1 MRDSVIDVP
10 NNNDLETIITVR
22 GMELVARSSIHSL
35 RPPSIASASTSNGRD
50 AYMWKLT
57 DLRKRFKNKDLEIL
71 YDRYQQRLMHVD
83 FKALLL
89 LQIFLGVIFILL
101 LLVLN
106 VDDESKALP
115 EIVGHVVLLLTACLF
130 FCVAYK
136 EEHFKKYRFL
146 HLLMA
151 LTLAFLLVAVDI
163 GLYLWFAKHNE
174 THPTEEVVFHV
185 PTALY
190 TILVV
195 YNLLPI
201 ASLRVAIL
209 MGLTVGTVH
218 VVASVLLFQ
227 TRIWPTDHGLN
238 ISMIVA
244 DVAFYLTA
252 NIFGIFTKCLNETTL
267 RRAFLDRR
275 RCIESTIKL
284 DYEKS
289 QEEQL
294 MLSILPKH
302 IAHDVGTAI
311 REEVQQMNKQKS
323 SPSSKKPFDTLH
335 VEVHPEVS
343 VLYADIVN
351 FTPLTST
358 LSSGSLV
365 SLLNELF
372 GKFDEAARENDC
384 LRIKILGDCY
394 YCVSGIPDSTS
405 DHAKNCVEMGFKMI
419 EIIRQVR
426 EDHQVDVDMRIG
438 VHSGS
443 VISGLIGLR
452 KWQFDIWSRDVTIA
466 NHMEQS
472 GIAGGIHISMATKNL
487 LGGAYRFEPGN
498 GKRRDAYLAKLG
510 IETFLVV
517 SADSVQSK
525 NGGMKKIK
533 FNTDPFATLP
543 RMNTPTSSR
552 QSPPLRRMN
561 SESKKTLNDS
571 DSSSLDSLYEK
582 VPPSLP
588 KVRQVSLAVG
598 DEQPEEIYSRLVKNP
613 RKSSATIGTVG
624 RLIAKR
630 RSTAGEN
637 TTRRGAVLMDNTL
650 VSFRRMMDQADSK
663 MEKAIESMRL
673 SKIKGPRNQ
682 EVHVNVL
689 LLFSNRNWELPFL
702 RRLDPLFNLYVL
714 GAIPV
719 LVGIMTIQ
727 LALYTG
733 DPRKFWLVF
742 GVAVIVVAVVALCL
756 WMPQLWNQPRNTSL
770 NDLDEILGN
779 LSVSPEPSRSSST
792 VSAVF
797 SKLDFH
803 CSSLMARISIFLLV
817 SITVGACG
825 LVDLSIVLGSN
836 NSTLEIT
843 GQNGTLTGQCDFY
856 DPRIYLWYFTY
867 VCALTMAVAFGFYRI
882 HFLLKLTV
890 YLAAMITYSVL
901 TLDIYSDICL
911 KFDSREECLLCTAS
925 PSIRP
930 EVDHALY
937 LFTILMVLHVADRQI
952 EFIYRLDYVWQRQ
965 LVSEQEEANI
975 TRIVN
980 KMLLQN
986 ILPLHVAEVYLDT
999 SRCSDQ
1005 LYHEEHR
1012 HVAVMFACI
1021 PNFMDFYTEN
1031 DVGDGG
1037 LHCIEVLNSIISAFD
1052 ALSYEEPFARIEK
1065 IKIVGSTYM
1074 AASGL
1079 TSVRKGSTETVT
1091 ETQSYVSSLK
1101 IMVKFAS
1108 AMATVLERLNRKQSH
1123 NFGLRTGI
1131 DYGPVI
1137 AGVVGAQK
1145 PLYDIWGDTVNM
1157 ASRLEYTSQVGDIQV
1172 TEKTAK
1178 LLEVE
1183 KIKCEKRGETFLKGK
1198 GLVMTYWVR
1207 PDASDFTG
1215 STPGS
1220 SATVKGFL
1228 GLSDMLLPA
1237 SVRNSFSRQPVRQSV
1252 LFEEEE
1258 EEHVHRGFQ
1267 VRYSLSAAGSSTF
1280 PSNIEEELCQ
1290 DVDSLR
1296 IPNESDS
1303 EEEITSL

>member
-1 MRDSVIDVP
+1 MRDSITDIP
-10 NNNDLETIITVR
+10 NSNNNDMETILTVR

-35 RPPSIASASTSNGRD
+35 RPPSITSASSSNGQD

-83 FKALLL
+83 FKAFLL
-89 LQIFLGVIFILL
+89 LQIFLSVIFIILL
-101 LLVLN
+101 LIFN
-106 VDDESKALP
+106 VDDESKAVP
-115 EIVGHVVLLLTACLF
+115 EIIGHLVLLLTACLF
-130 FCVAYK
+130 YYVAYR

-151 LTLAFLLVAVDI
+151 LTLAFLLVTVDI
-163 GLYLWFAKHNE
+163 GLYLWFAKQNE
-174 THPTEEVVFHV
+174 THSSEEIVFHI
-185 PTALY
+185 PAALY
-190 TILVV
+190 TILAV

-201 ASLRVAIL
+201 ASFRVAIL
-209 MGLTVGTVH
+209 IGLTVGIVH
-218 VVASVLLFQ
+218 VIASVLLFQ
-227 TRIWPTDHGLN
+227 TRIWTTDHGIN
-238 ISMIVA
+238 IAMIVA

-252 NIFGIFTKCLNETTL
+252 NVFGIFTKCLNETTL
-267 RRAFLDRR
+267 RRVFLDRR

-311 REEVQQMNKQKS
+311 REEVQQMIKQKS
-323 SPSSKKPFDTLH
+323 SPSSRRPFDTLH
-335 VEVHPEVS
+335 VETHPEVS

-351 FTPLTST
+351 FTPLTSA
-358 LSSGSLV
+358 LPSGSLV

-487 LGGAYRFEPGN
+487 LGSAYRFEPGN

-517 SADSVQSK
+517 SADSDQSK
-525 NGGMKKIK
+525 NGGIKKIK

-543 RMNTPTSSR
+543 RINTSTSFR
-552 QSPPLRRMN
+552 RSPPLQRMN
-561 SESKKTLNDS
+561 SQSKKTLNDS

-588 KVRQVSLAVG
+588 VILYQRNPPTTSLPHIYAKVRQVSLAVG

-613 RKSSATIGTVG
+613 RRSSATSTTVA

-673 SKIKGPRNQ
+673 SKIKAPRNQ
-682 EVHVNVL
+682 EVYVNIL

-702 RRLDPLFNLYVL
+702 RRPDPLFNLYVL

-719 LVGIMTIQ
+719 LFGIMTIQ
-727 LALYTG
+727 LALYNG
-733 DPRKFWLVF
+733 DPRAFWLVF
-742 GVAVIVVAVVALCL
+742 GVAMIVVIVIALCL
-756 WMPQLWNQPRNTSL
+756 WIPQLWNRPRNTSL
-770 NDLDEILGN
+770 SELDEILGS
-779 LSVSPEPSRSSST
+779 LSASPEPSRSSST
-792 VSAVF
+792 VSAIF

-817 SITVGACG
+817 NIIVGACG

-836 NSTLEIT
+836 NSTLELI
-843 GQNGTLTGQCDFY
+843 GQNGTLASQCDFY
-856 DPRIYLWYFTY
+856 DPRIYLW
-867 VCALTMAVAFGFYRI
+867 
-882 HFLLKLTV
+882 
-890 YLAAMITYSVL
+890 
-901 TLDIYSDICL
+901 
-911 KFDSREECLLCTAS
+911 KFRSREECLLCTAS
-925 PSIRP
+925 PSIIP

-980 KMLLQN
+980 KVLLQN

-1005 LYHEEHR
+1005 LYHEEHK

-1021 PNFMDFYTEN
+1021 PNFMDYYTDN

-1052 ALSYEEPFARIEK
+1052 ALSYEESFARIEK

-1079 TSVRKGSTETVT
+1079 TAVRKGSTETVT
-1091 ETQSYVSSLK
+1091 ETQSYVSSLV

-1123 NFGLRTGI
+1123 QFGLRTGI
-1131 DYGPVI
+1131 EYGPVI

-1157 ASRLEYTSQVGDIQV
+1157 ASRLEYTSQVGEIQV
-1172 TEKTAK
+1172 TEKTAR
-1178 LLEVE
+1178 LLEAE
-1183 KIKCEKRGETFLKGK
+1183 GIRCEKRGETFLKGK
-1198 GLVMTYWVR
+1198 GLVMTYWIR
-1207 PDASDFTG
+1207 PDEVEFNG
-1215 STPGS
+1215 SVRGS
-1220 SATVKGFL
+1220 LAAVKGFI
-1228 GLSDMLLPA
+1228 GLSDMLVPA

-1258 EEHVHRGFQ
+1258 EEHVHREFQ
-1267 VRYSLSAAGSSTF
+1267 GRYSLSVPGRIVF

-1290 DVDSLR
+1290 DVDSLG
-1296 IPNESDS
+1296 ISNENCTE
-1303 EEEITSL
+1303 EEEITYL

>member
-1 MRDSVIDVP
+1 
-10 NNNDLETIITVR
+10 
-22 GMELVARSSIHSL
+22 
-35 RPPSIASASTSNGRD
+35 
-50 AYMWKLT
+50 
-57 DLRKRFKNKDLEIL
+57 
-71 YDRYQQRLMHVD
+71 MHVD
-83 FKALLL
+83 FKGFLL
-89 LQIFLGVIFILL
+89 LQIFLSVIFILL
-101 LLVLN
+101 LLIFNMSLFC
-106 VDDESKALP
+106 SFLML
-115 EIVGHVVLLLTACLF
+115 EI
-130 FCVAYK
+130 
-136 EEHFKKYRFL
+136 
-146 HLLMA
+146 
-151 LTLAFLLVAVDI
+151 
-163 GLYLWFAKHNE
+163 
-174 THPTEEVVFHV
+174 VFHV
-185 PTALY
+185 PAALY
-190 TILVV
+190 TILAV

-209 MGLTVGTVH
+209 IGLTVGAVH
-218 VVASVLLFQ
+218 VIAS
-227 TRIWPTDHGLN
+227 GLN

-244 DVAFYLTA
+244 DVGFYLTA
-252 NIFGIFTKCLNETTL
+252 NVFGIFTKCLNETTL

-284 DYEKS
+284 EYEKS

-302 IAHDVGTAI
+302 IAHDFVFRT
-311 REEVQQMNKQKS
+311 S
-323 SPSSKKPFDTLH
+323 TLH
-335 VEVHPEVS
+335 VEIHPEVS

-358 LSSGSLV
+358 LPSGSLV
-365 SLLNELF
+365 ALLNELF

-394 YCVSGIPDSTS
+394 YCVSGIPNSTS

-472 GIAGGIHISMATKNL
+472 GKAGWIHISMATKNL
-487 LGGAYRFEPGN
+487 LGNAYRFEPGN
-498 GKRRDAYLAKLG
+498 GKRRDAYLEKLG

-517 SADSVQSK
+517 SADSAQSK

-543 RMNTPTSSR
+543 RMNTPTSFR
-552 QSPPLRRMN
+552 RSPPLRRMN
-561 SESKKTLNDS
+561 SESKKTLNDG

-588 KVRQVSLAVG
+588 KVRQVSIAVG

-613 RKSSATIGTVG
+613 RKSSATSGTVG

-673 SKIKGPRNQ
+673 SKVKAPRNQ
-682 EVHVNVL
+682 EVYVNVL

-702 RRLDPLFNLYVL
+702 RRPDPLFNLYVL

-719 LVGIMTIQ
+719 LIGIMTIQ
-727 LALYTG
+727 LALYPG
-733 DPRKFWLVF
+733 DPRPFWLVF
-742 GVAVIVVAVVALCL
+742 GAAMIVVVVIALCL
-756 WMPQLWNQPRNTSL
+756 WIPQLWNRPRNASFSE
-770 NDLDEILGN
+770 LDDILGG

-792 VSAVF
+792 VSTIF

-817 SITVGACG
+817 TVTVGACG
-825 LVDLSIVLGSN
+825 LVDLGIVLGSN
-836 NSTLEIT
+836 NSTLELI
-843 GQNGTLTGQCDFY
+843 GQNETLTSQCDFY

-882 HFLLKLTV
+882 NFLLKLTF

-901 TLDIYSDICL
+901 TLDIYADICL
-911 KFDSREECLLCTAS
+911 KFDSREDCLLCTAS

-930 EVDHALY
+930 EVGHALY

-980 KMLLQN
+980 KVLLQN

-1005 LYHEEHR
+1005 LYHEEHK

-1037 LHCIEVLNSIISAFD
+1037 LQCIEDLNAIISAFD
-1052 ALSYEEPFARIEK
+1052 ALSYEESFTRIEK

-1091 ETQSYVSSLK
+1091 ETQSYVSSLI

-1108 AMATVLERLNRKQSH
+1108 AMAAVLESSNRKKSH

-1178 LLEVE
+1178 LLEAAG
-1183 KIKCEKRGETFLKGK
+1183 IKCEKRGETFLKGK
-1198 GLVMTYWVR
+1198 GVVMTYWVR
-1207 PDASDFTG
+1207 PDAVDPTG
-1215 STPGS
+1215 SVRGS
-1220 SATVKGFL
+1220 SASVKGFI

-1237 SVRNSFSRQPVRQSV
+1237 SVRNSFSRQAVRQSV
-1252 LFEEEE
+1252 LLEEDE
-1258 EEHVHRGFQ
+1258 EEHVHSGFH
-1267 VRYSLSAAGSSTF
+1267 VRNSLSVSGRRTFSSD
-1280 PSNIEEELCQ
+1280 IEEELCQ
-1290 DVDSLR
+1290 DDDSLR
-1296 IPNESDS
+1296 IPNENEID
-1303 EEEITSL
+1303 EEVTYL